1 MLPGEAGP
9 VPMLDVGEVTKHIGG
24 MTILSEVSLSVRSG
38 EIVGVVGPNGAGK
51 TTLFNIISGI
61 SSPTRG
67 RISFEGKDITG
78 LPPEEICRRGIAKT
92 FQIAHSFPGLSARDS
107 VVVGAIFG
115 NHEEMGMRDAVR
127 LSEETL
133 GFVGFPAEKADT
145 PVRNLNVVELK
156 KVQLARALASKPK
169 LLLFDEL
176 MTGLT
181 PAESKDSVE
190 LVRRIRDRGIS
201 ILMIEH
207 VMSVIMGLS
216 DRVVVLDRGEK
227 IADGHPYEVVNDQRV
242 IDTYLGDV
250 CAF

>member
-1 MLPGEAGP
+1 
-9 VPMLDVGEVTKHIGG
+9 MLDVKQVTKLIGG
-24 MTILSEVSLSVRSG
+24 MTILSDVSLSVGKG

-61 SSPTRG
+61 SRPTRG
-67 RISFEGKDITG
+67 AVSFEGEDITA
-78 LPPEEICRRGIAKT
+78 LPPEQICRKGIAKT
-92 FQIAHSFPGLSARDS
+92 FQIAHSFPGLTARDS
-107 VVVGAIFG
+107 VMVGAIFG
-115 NHEEMGMRDAVR
+115 NPGPLPRAEAGE
-127 LSEETL
+127 LSDKTL
-133 GFVGFPAEKADT
+133 DFVGFPGEKRET
-145 PVRNLNVVELK
+145 LVRNLNVVELK
-156 KVQLARALASKPK
+156 KVQLARALASKPR

-181 PAESKDSVE
+181 PTESNESVE
-190 LVRRIRDRGIS
+190 LVKKIREQGIS

-216 DRVVVLDRGEK
+216 DRVIVLDHGEK
-227 IADGHPYEVVNDQRV
+227 IADGHPYEVINDQRV

>member
-1 MLPGEAGP
+1 VAALILQVEG
-9 VPMLDVGEVTKHIGG
+9 VTKQIGG
-24 MTILSEVSLSVRSG
+24 MTILSDVSLSVKKG

-61 SSPTRG
+61 SRPNRG
-67 RISFEGKDITG
+67 KVSFEGEDITG
-78 LPPEEICRRGIAKT
+78 LTPEKVCRKGIAKT
-92 FQIAHSFPGLSARDS
+92 FQIAQSFPGLSARDS
-107 VVVGAIFG
+107 VMVGAIFG
-115 NHEEMGMRDAVR
+115 NRDEATMKDAAH
-127 LSEETL
+127 LSEEAL
-133 GFVGFPAEKADT
+133 RFVGFPEEKMAT
-145 PVRNLNVVELK
+145 FVRNLNVVELK

-176 MTGLT
+176 MTGLNPT
-181 PAESKDSVE
+181 ESNESVE
-190 LVRRIRDRGIS
+190 LVRKIRKQGVS

-216 DRVVVLDRGEK
+216 DRVIVLDHGEK
-227 IADGHPYEVVNDQRV
+227 IAEGHPYEVINDQRV

>member
-1 MLPGEAGP
+1 VP
-9 VPMLDVGEVTKHIGG
+9 VLILDVGEVTKLIGG
-24 MTILSEVSLSVRSG
+24 MTILSEVSLSVEEG

-61 SSPTRG
+61 SRPTSG
-67 RISFEGKDITG
+67 KVSFAGGDITG
-78 LPPEEICRRGIAKT
+78 LPPEQICRKGIAKT
-92 FQIAHSFPGLSARDS
+92 FQIAQSFPGLSARDS
-107 VVVGAIFG
+107 VMVGAIFG
-115 NHEEMGMRDAVR
+115 NREEAPMKEAAR
-127 LSEETL
+127 LSEEALRFT
-133 GFVGFPAEKADT
+133 GFPEEKMGT
-145 PVRNLNVVELK
+145 LVRNLNVVELK

-181 PAESKDSVE
+181 PTESNESVE
-190 LVRRIRDRGIS
+190 LVRKIRQQGIS

-216 DRVVVLDRGEK
+216 DRVIVLDHGEK
-227 IADGHPYEVVNDQRV
+227 IADGHPYEVINDQRV

>member
-1 MLPGEAGP
+1 
-9 VPMLDVGEVTKHIGG
+9 MLDVGKVTKRIGG
-24 MTILSEVSLSVRSG
+24 MTILSQVSLSVRKG

-61 SSPTRG
+61 SHPTSG
-67 RISFEGKDITG
+67 AVSFEGEEITG
-78 LPPEEICRRGIAKT
+78 LTPERICRKGIAKT
-92 FQIAHSFPGLSARDS
+92 FQIAKSFPELSARES
-107 VVVGAIFG
+107 VMVGAIFG
-115 NHEEMGMRDAVR
+115 NDGVTTMEVAAEESTRI
-127 LSEETL
+127 L
-133 GFVGFPAEKADT
+133 GFVGFPQEKINT

-156 KVQLARALASKPK
+156 RVQLARALASKPK

-181 PAESKDSVE
+181 PTESNESVE
-190 LVRRIRDRGIS
+190 LVKKIRKQGIS

-207 VMSVIMGLS
+207 VMSVIMGVS
-216 DRVVVLDRGEK
+216 DRVIVLDRGEK
-227 IADGHPYEVVNDQRV
+227 IADGHPYEVINNQRV

>member
-1 MLPGEAGP
+1 
-9 VPMLDVGEVTKHIGG
+9 MLDVGKVSKSIGG
-24 MTILSEVSLSVRSG
+24 LAILSEVSLSVGKG

-51 TTLFNIISGI
+51 TTLFNVITGI
-61 SSPTRG
+61 SRPSRG
-67 RISFEGKDITG
+67 SVSFEGEEITG
-78 LPPEEICRRGIAKT
+78 LTPEQICRKGIAKT
-92 FQIAHSFPGLSARDS
+92 FQIARCFPNLTARQS
-107 VVVGAIFG
+107 VMVGAIFG
-115 NHEEMGMRDAVR
+115 TDGTTSIGEAGEE
-127 LSEETL
+127 SEKIL
-133 GFVGFPAEKADT
+133 RYVGFPGEKTDA

-156 KVQLARALASKPK
+156 RVQLARALASKPK

-190 LVRRIRDRGIS
+190 LVKKIRTQDVS

-207 VMSVIMGLS
+207 VMSVIMGVS
-216 DRVVVLDRGEK
+216 DRVVVLDHGEK
-227 IADGHPYEVVNDQRV
+227 IADGHPYEVINDQRV